1 MANSNG
7 MITAPVSIQDVRQV
21 LGNSSTD
28 LGTLCKASQIN
39 MWAKYKPIYH
49 SEVGLLKNSQRQN
62 SGHSVSGYA
71 ISWGVMK
78 PAVSSWL
85 DYIDTSNGVVKSG
98 MWGYDRPQ
106 GGAASPYR
114 LADFVEISDSGVITG
129 NGYSHS
135 AKCPIQITLSQE
147 SYLYVPYYP
156 STGDGTTL
164 MFLFTFQ
171 TGVNGWYET
180 HSLKI
185 GEIFASELS
194 YYPTVIFTCYYNGRI
209 YEYARSSDNTVS
221 YYTGNVNPIVQVPI
235 DTKVLAQSVLHDGG
249 SDHSGALAD
258 GAKWTACMVL
268 VRDKVAGTTTQHT
281 INNNQIR
288 RLEYS
293 TGVDRKEMTVKN
305 TSSLD
310 YITALSYVVTLKK
323 SSSNS
328 NYYYMQSIDVTI
340 TTTSGDSVS
349 FNVSSVFTCLI
360 GVIGGTGWDG
370 DKSTDGREQWAT
382 VRIDIS
388 ERGRTVTKTISPI
401 NSYPEF
407 RFSGSLPG
415 GERVAAGDVTFT
427 DGSLYLPKSS
437 FSIRVDGGADT
448 YTQTVVVK

>member
-1 MANSNG
+1 MAVSFSSINS
-7 MITAPVSIQDVRQV
+7 A
-21 LGNSSTD
+21 LGTSYTD
-28 LGTLCKASQIN
+28 LASLCKSSVIN
-39 MWAKYKPIYH
+39 MWAKFKPIYH
-49 SEVGLLKNSQRQN
+49 SEKGLLKNSQRQDN
-62 SGHSVSGYA
+62 SHSVSGYA
-71 ISWGVMK
+71 ISWGIKK
-78 PAVSSWL
+78 PAVSSWS
-85 DYIDTSNGVVKSG
+85 DYINTSNGVVKSG
-98 MWGYDRPQ
+98 IWGYDRPQ
-106 GGAASPYR
+106 GGTASPYR
-114 LADFVEISDSGVITG
+114 LADFAEVNNSGVATG

-171 TGVNGWYET
+171 NGIVGWSAS

-194 YYPTVIFTCYYNGRI
+194 YYPTVIFTCYYNGQI
-209 YEYARSSDNTVS
+209 YEYAKSGDNTVS
-221 YYTGNVNPIVQVPI
+221 YYTGNVNPIVQVSI

-268 VRDKVAGTTTQHT
+268 VRDKVAGTTTQHM
-281 INNNQIR
+281 ISNNQIR

-293 TGVDRKEMTVKN
+293 TGVDRKEMEVKN
-305 TSSLD
+305 ISTLD

-328 NYYYMQSIDVTI
+328 NYYYMDSISMTI

-370 DKSTDGREQWAT
+370 DKSTDGRENWAT
-382 VRIDIS
+382 VHLDIS
-388 ERGRTVTKTISPI
+388 ERGRTVTKTISPV

-437 FSIRVDGGADT
+437 FSIRVDGGAST
-448 YTQTVVVK
+448 YTQTVTVK

>member
-1 MANSNG
+1 
-7 MITAPVSIQDVRQV
+7 
-21 LGNSSTD
+21 
-28 LGTLCKASQIN
+28 
-39 MWAKYKPIYH
+39 
-49 SEVGLLKNSQRQN
+49 
-62 SGHSVSGYA
+62 
-71 ISWGVMK
+71 
-78 PAVSSWL
+78 
-85 DYIDTSNGVVKSG
+85 
-98 MWGYDRPQ
+98 
-106 GGAASPYR
+106 
-114 LADFVEISDSGVITG
+114 
-129 NGYSHS
+129 
-135 AKCPIQITLSQE
+135 
-147 SYLYVPYYP
+147 
-156 STGDGTTL
+156 
-164 MFLFTFQ
+164 
-171 TGVNGWYET
+171 
-180 HSLKI
+180 
-185 GEIFASELS
+185 
-194 YYPTVIFTCYYNGRI
+194 
-209 YEYARSSDNTVS
+209 
-221 YYTGNVNPIVQVPI
+221 
-235 DTKVLAQSVLHDGG
+235 
-249 SDHSGALAD
+249 
-258 GAKWTACMVL
+258 MVL

-293 TGVDRKEMTVKN
+293 TGVDRKEMEVKN

-328 NYYYMQSIDVTI
+328 NYYYMQSISVTI

-382 VRIDIS
+382 VHLDIS
-388 ERGRTVTKTISPI
+388 ERGRTVTKTISPV

-448 YTQTVVVK
+448 YTQTVTVK

>member
-1 MANSNG
+1 MAVSFSSINS
-7 MITAPVSIQDVRQV
+7 A
-21 LGNSSTD
+21 LGTSYTD
-28 LGTLCKASQIN
+28 LASLCKSSVIN
-39 MWAKYKPIYH
+39 MWAKFKPIYH
-49 SEVGLLKNSQRQN
+49 SEKGLLKNSQRQDN
-62 SGHSVSGYA
+62 SHSVSGYA
-71 ISWGVMK
+71 ISWGIKK
-78 PAVSSWL
+78 PAVSSWS
-85 DYIDTSNGVVKSG
+85 DYINTSNGVVKSG
-98 MWGYDRPQ
+98 IWGYDRPQ
-106 GGAASPYR
+106 GGTASPYR
-114 LADFVEISDSGVITG
+114 LADFVEVNDSGVATG
-129 NGYSHS
+129 NGYSHG

-147 SYLYVPYYP
+147 NYLYVPYYP
-156 STGDGTTL
+156 STGDGATL

-171 TGVNGWYET
+171 NGIVGWSAS

-194 YYPTVIFTCYYNGRI
+194 YYPTVIFTCYYNGQI
-209 YEYARSSDNTVS
+209 YEYAKSGDNTVS
-221 YYTGNVNPIVQVPI
+221 YYTGNVNPIVQVSI

-281 INNNQIR
+281 ISNNQIR

-293 TGVDRKEMTVKN
+293 TGVDRKEMEVKN
-305 TSSLD
+305 ISTLD

-328 NYYYMQSIDVTI
+328 NYYYMDSISMTI

-370 DKSTDGREQWAT
+370 DKSTDGRENWAT
-382 VRIDIS
+382 VHLDIS
-388 ERGRTVTKTISPI
+388 ERGRTVTKTISPV

-437 FSIRVDGGADT
+437 FSIRVDGGAST
-448 YTQTVVVK
+448 YTQTVTVK